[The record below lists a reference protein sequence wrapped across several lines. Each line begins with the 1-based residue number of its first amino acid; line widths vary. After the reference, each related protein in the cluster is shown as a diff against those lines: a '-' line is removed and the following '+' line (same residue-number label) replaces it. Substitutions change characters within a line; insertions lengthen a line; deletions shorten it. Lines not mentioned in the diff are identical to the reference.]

1 MKHENKKQICDQ
13 CDYKNISNYKIKQHR
28 EAKHLGIRYD
38 CSTCDWSGP
47 TLKNLRLHQ
56 TGNHSYSYACNKCNF
71 QASNRNGLRRHTKK
85 HAPREPVYCDQCD
98 FKCVDKTWLKSH
110 KESIHLGITFNFEHC
125 GKGGLSTM
133 SLLVHISSVH
143 AELEKCDQ
151 CDFKS
156 KVPRLLKSHKEF
168 QHQGIA
174 HECAE
179 CGKGG
184 LTNEGLR
191 SHK

>member
-1 MKHENKKQICDQ
+1 
-13 CDYKNISNYKIKQHR
+13 
-28 EAKHLGIRYD
+28 
-38 CSTCDWSGP
+38 
-47 TLKNLRLHQ
+47 
-56 TGNHSYSYACNKCNF
+56 
-71 QASNRNGLRRHTKK
+71 
-85 HAPREPVYCDQCD
+85 
-98 FKCVDKTWLKSH
+98 
-110 KESIHLGITFNFEHC
+110 
-125 GKGGLSTM
+125 M

-191 SHK
+191 SHKRDFHGEFTKCLLCEYKTRRKGNMKLHTQALHEGVIYPCDMCDYKTSTTRSLYLHKKSKH